1 MAADA
6 GGAGRE
12 DRALSVLLAVKA
24 LRAGYG
30 RVPVL
35 HGVDFEVAEGEI
47 VGVLGHNGMGKTTL
61 LKAIMGLV
69 PAAGGV
75 IDYAG
80 LDLTRERASER
91 ARHGIGYVPQGRGIF
106 PALSVRDNIRMGLAA
121 HHDEEEEAL
130 RRVLAE
136 FPRLEPLLDRDGG
149 ALSGGEQQLLAIARC
164 FISEPDLILL
174 DEPTEGIQPSIVDRI
189 IELLRDLN
197 RRRGVTVVMV
207 EQNLD
212 FITELS
218 HRVLLLRKGV
228 ITGEVKGSDAADPAL
243 IEEFTGFGGG
253 AGTPAAAPIA
263 AGRAATRVAAA
274 ESPAPPVAARG
285 VPPPPASGFGS
296 APMDSAPRLRGSDG
310 RGTGQG
316 RVRRS
321 GMRERRTPMDSRL
334 RGNDEQASSPSYP
347 RSLSPRRRGAES
359 IELARVLPP
368 ELVDR
373 SLMSPSP
380 ATTLVPAG
388 ATSGSSEASRPPAP
402 VLNERISYMTVQRPT
417 HAQLEQIV
425 AELGM
430 HMSDARIQEFLDVMQ
445 GTLDAYDVVD
455 AMPDYLPPVLY
466 PRTAGHR
473 PSPEENPLNA
483 WYVKTEVRGA
493 PRGPL
498 HGRTVALKD
507 NVCLAG
513 VPMMNGAST
522 LKGYTPDVDATV
534 VTRLLDAG
542 ATIVG
547 KAHCEYFCLSGGSHT
562 NATGPVENP
571 HRRGY
576 SAGGSSSGSG
586 ALVGGGFVDMAIGGD
601 QGGSIR
607 IPASYCGCYG
617 MKPTHGLVPYTGVMP
632 IETTI
637 DHTGPMT
644 RSVLDNA
651 VMLQA
656 IAGEDGLD
664 PRQYHPRVD
673 DYVAAVG
680 RGAGGLRIAVVKEG
694 FGHAASEPDVDAK
707 VRAGAETF
715 RRLGATVDEVS
726 IPAHLQGPAIWT
738 PIALEGL
745 TNQMMHGNGMGTGW
759 EGMYTTSLLDFHA
772 HWRSRADELSDTL
785 KISMFIGQY
794 YLKHHRGHY
803 YAKAQNLAPAAP
815 RGVRPGARRLRPAA
829 HADLA
834 DEGHPAAAARRPPRA
849 LLPAGL
855 RDAAEHLA
863 LRRDRP
869 SRHVR
874 ALRPERR
881 AAGGDDAGGAG
892 RGRRPPSTAPPPPSS
907 RRATGGVGD
916 WTRQKSKRNNE
927 LVRGVAADRTG
938 VDRPADP

>member
-1 MAADA
+1 MISAVVVLFHEGRILMEDAMEAISADPRPA
-6 GGAGRE
+6 RSIWGTGRE

-61 LKAIMGLV
+61 LKAIMGIV

-80 LDLTRERASER
+80 LDLTREKASER

-121 HHDEEEEAL
+121 HHDDEEEAV

-136 FPRLEPLLDRDGG
+136 FPQLEPLLERDGG

-164 FISEPDLILL
+164 LISEPDLILL

-197 RRRGVTVVMV
+197 RGRGVTVVMV

-218 HRVLLLRKGV
+218 HRVLLLQKGV

-253 AGTPAAAPIA
+253 AGASAAAPM
-263 AGRAATRVAAA
+263 AATRATTQAAPA
-274 ESPAPPVAARG
+274 ESPATVPVLASATPGAAAPPRH
-285 VPPPPASGFGS
+285 
-296 APMDSAPRLRGSDG
+296 
-310 RGTGQG
+310 
-316 RVRRS
+316 
-321 GMRERRTPMDSRL
+321 
-334 RGNDEQASSPSYP
+334 
-347 RSLSPRRRGAES
+347 
-359 IELARVLPP
+359 
-368 ELVDR
+368 
-373 SLMSPSP
+373 
-380 ATTLVPAG
+380 
-388 ATSGSSEASRPPAP
+388 PAP
-402 VLNERISYMTVQRPT
+402 VLNERIAYMTAQRPT
-417 HAQLEQIV
+417 HAQLKEIV

-607 IPASYCGCYG
+607 IPSSYCGCYG

-644 RSVLDNA
+644 QSVLDNA

-656 IAGEDGLD
+656 IAGADGLD
-664 PRQYHPRVD
+664 PRQYHPQVD

-694 FGHAASEPDVDAK
+694 FGHPASEPDVDAR

-803 YAKAQNLAPAAP
+803 YAKAQNLARQLREEYDRVLGAYDLLLMPTLPMKATPLPP
-815 RGVRPGARRLRPAA
+815 RDAS
-829 HADLA
+829 LA
-834 DEGHPAAAARRPPRA
+834 LYCQRAFEMLPNTSPFDVTGHPAMSVPCGMSDGLPVGMMLVGAKWREAVIYRAAAA
-849 LLPAGL
+849 FEQA
-855 RDAAEHLA
+855 
-863 LRRDRP
+863 
-869 SRHVR
+869 
-874 ALRPERR
+874 
-881 AAGGDDAGGAG
+881 
-892 RGRRPPSTAPPPPSS
+892 
-907 RRATGGVGD
+907 GD
-916 WTRQKSKRNNE
+916 WRRW
-927 LVRGVAADRTG
+927 
-938 VDRPADP
+938 

>member
-1 MAADA
+1 M
-6 GGAGRE
+6 
-12 DRALSVLLAVKA
+12 SVLLEVKA

-35 HGVDFEVAEGEI
+35 HGVDFEVEEGEI

-61 LKAIMGLV
+61 LKTIMGIV
-69 PAAGGV
+69 PAAAGV
-75 IDYAG
+75 IGYAG

-91 ARHGIGYVPQGRGIF
+91 ARRGIGYVPQGRGIF
-106 PALSVRDNIRMGLAA
+106 PNLSVRDNIRMGLAA
-121 HHDEEEEAL
+121 HDDDEEQAV
-130 RRVLAE
+130 RRVLVE
-136 FPRLEPLLDRDGG
+136 FPLLEPLMDRDGG

-164 FISEPDLILL
+164 LISEPDLILL

-197 RRRGVTVVMV
+197 RRHGVTVVMV

-218 HRVLLLRKGV
+218 HRVLLLQKGV
-228 ITGEVKGSDAADPAL
+228 ISGEVKGSDATDPAL

-253 AGTPAAAPIA
+253 SGTAAAA
-263 AGRAATRVAAA
+263 SLAATRAAMA
-274 ESPAPPVAARG
+274 ESSAPPVGARG
-285 VPPPPASGFGS
+285 VPPPPA
-296 APMDSAPRLRGSDG
+296 
-310 RGTGQG
+310 
-316 RVRRS
+316 
-321 GMRERRTPMDSRL
+321 
-334 RGNDEQASSPSYP
+334 AST
-347 RSLSPRRRGAES
+347 RA
-359 IELARVLPP
+359 
-368 ELVDR
+368 
-373 SLMSPSP
+373 
-380 ATTLVPAG
+380 PAG
-388 ATSGSSEASRPPAP
+388 ATANEAAAPRRPAP
-402 VLNERISYMTVQRPT
+402 ALNERISYMTVQRPT
-417 HAQLEQIV
+417 HAQLKEIV

-445 GTLDAYDVVD
+445 GTLAAYDVVD
-455 AMPDYLPPVLY
+455 ALPDYLPPVLY

-473 PSPEENPLNA
+473 PSPEQNPLNA
-483 WYVKTEVRGA
+483 WYVKTEIRGA

-632 IETTI
+632 IESTI

-644 RSVLDNA
+644 QNVLDNA
-651 VMLQA
+651 VMLHA
-656 IAGEDGLD
+656 IAGADGLD
-664 PRQYHPRVD
+664 PRQYHPQVD
-673 DYVAAVG
+673 DYVGAVG
-680 RGAGGLRIAVVKEG
+680 RGAGGMRIGVVKEG
-694 FGHAASEPDVDAK
+694 FGLPVSEADVDTR
-707 VRAGAETF
+707 VRAAAETF
-715 RRLGATVDEVS
+715 KRLGATVDEVS

-803 YAKAQNLAPAAP
+803 YAKAQNLARQLREEYDRVLGAYDLLLMPTLPMKATPLPPRDASLALYCQRAFEMLPNTAP
-815 RGVRPGARRLRPAA
+815 FDVT
-829 HADLA
+829 
-834 DEGHPAAAARRPPRA
+834 GHPAMSVPCGMSDGLPVGMMLVGGKWREAVIYRAAAA
-849 LLPAGL
+849 FEQA
-855 RDAAEHLA
+855 
-863 LRRDRP
+863 
-869 SRHVR
+869 
-874 ALRPERR
+874 
-881 AAGGDDAGGAG
+881 
-892 RGRRPPSTAPPPPSS
+892 
-907 RRATGGVGD
+907 GD
-916 WTRQKSKRNNE
+916 WRE
-927 LVRGVAADRTG
+927 M
-938 VDRPADP
+938 